1 MSRNA
6 AASGLVILLLMAVGL
21 YGVFRPGPKPGER
34 PEVVAEKLSSIPYKI
49 GPWVGVGRSVSET
62 ALRGAEAQ
70 AHLYREYR
78 HETTREVVSVLV
90 LYGEPAAMGAH
101 TPQVCY
107 SAIGFDPCGVPG
119 KMPLPEREIGG
130 PAELWFGRFERERG
144 RDALDVAWGWGV
156 NGTWE
161 AVENPRFSY
170 AEHRLIFKIYAQQ
183 AATGRTAQPP
193 TEPNTLSSFLTLF
206 LKGLNMAV
214 LDRTQ

>member
-6 AASGLVILLLMAVGL
+6 VASGIVILVLLAVGL

-34 PEVVAEKLSSIPYKI
+34 PELVAEKLNAIPHTI
-49 GPWVGVGRSVSET
+49 GPWVGVDRKVSET

-70 AHLYREYR
+70 AHLYRDYR

-90 LYGEPAAMGAH
+90 LYGEPAALGAH

-107 SAIGFDPCGVPG
+107 SATGYDPCGVPE
-119 KMPLPEREIGG
+119 KLTLPERETGG
-130 PAELWFGRFERERG
+130 PTELWLGRFERERG
-144 RDALDVAWGWGV
+144 KEALEVAWGWGV
-156 NGTWE
+156 NGVWG

-183 AATGRTAQPP
+183 SATGRTPRPP

-206 LKGLNMAV
+206 IKGLNLAV
-214 LDRTQ
+214 IDRTQ